1 MSVLRVPD
9 RTFTIPI
16 LVRGTIVW
24 GSLRAALALATW
36 LMTGLERPTL
46 EVTVGAAAWGTLVV
60 GALGLLEIRR
70 RNEHML
76 LANLGY
82 GQGLLAAV
90 AAVPALIGEI
100 AISLALTHGAARS

>member
-1 MSVLRVPD
+1 MSVLRTPD
-9 RTFTIPI
+9 RTFTLPI

-60 GALGLLEIRR
+60 GALGLVEIRR
-70 RNEHML
+70 RNEHIL

-82 GQGLLAAV
+82 GQWLLAAI
-90 AAVPALIGEI
+90 AALPALLGEI
-100 AISLALTHGAARS
+100 VISLAVTHGAARS